1 MENIKCSVKLEG
13 YNEVEMFFL
22 VLPNIGHTIEYND
35 ESFEIKTISHLLYEI
50 QPVNGADEYQFM
62 KVEKI
67 EQKKILIHASKCKR
81 L

>member
-13 YNEVEMFFL
+13 YNEIEMLFL
-22 VLPNIGHTIEYND
+22 VLPNIGHTIEYNN
-35 ESFEIKTISHLLYEI
+35 ESFEIKTVSHLLYDTLPE
-50 QPVNGADEYQFM
+50 NGDEFQFI

-67 EQKKILIHASKCKR
+67 EQRKILIHASRNKR